1 MNRMKK
7 LLATVIALIMALSL
21 TACEKQVSVSS
32 DSGTASASSTGASVS
47 TETSVTVPEPETEP
61 AREYVETPI
70 IVAEDEGY
78 TVYVLKGDEQV
89 GSYRVKIPDL
99 GEVKF
104 AHGDYI
110 FYRRYEAEEVVDGE
124 GNNYAYKAY
133 NYKTDEDK
141 LLAKGEWN
149 GCIDI
154 YRGKVILTLFN
165 YFAGEYQEYCY
176 DEKTLEPVEGSATIL
191 ADIPE
196 AYNNIIFLN
205 TIDYFR
211 GSCVERFMDEIGY
224 IRVRYNGNIYNFD
237 GEAINEFNEVCDED
251 KDNYDLLYFD
261 DECIIYETHNEDYSV
276 KSFVDQSLITGRR
289 TVISG
294 DLAYLAAVEDGILY
308 FFENEDCEYG
318 LCKRTLCKY
327 DVKEHTKER
336 IATRS
341 SYPGTHGSSPFG
353 DLVVSN
359 GTIYVI
365 TNDGESRDWS
375 IYKDGDFKQ
384 LGIDK
389 FKYNIGPDVKV
400 EYVSRTDKCD
410 YCKAEIGCYYGEY
423 AILGSSYG
431 DKVGVIN
438 NDLKEMAVN
447 QCDEFLGTEPY
458 FSTDASDCAN
468 NGHGSYSGLVSYDL
482 NLDRVFKINDNYL
495 TVESSAYWYG
505 GGAHGYPFIITHLYD
520 LRTGGEVSFEDIYPG
535 TEEDL
540 KKVVAEATREHAKVF
555 TEEMSPYYSYDD
567 PDLVYEQAYSYI
579 SFETIDVTYQKGGL
593 TVEYAPYEMGP
604 YASGFIEVFIPYI
617 DLGITAFN

>member
-7 LLATVIALIMALSL
+7 LTATLISLVMALSL

-32 DSGTASASSTGASVS
+32 DPASASLSSTEASVS
-47 TETSVTVPEPETEP
+47 QETSVTAPEPEAEP

-124 GNNYAYKAY
+124 GNNYAYKVY
-133 NYKTDEDK
+133 NYKTGEDK
-141 LLAKGEWN
+141 LLVKGEWN

-154 YRGKVILTLFN
+154 YQGKVILTLFN

-176 DEKTLEPVEGSATIL
+176 DEKTMEPVESSNTIL

-196 AYNNIIFLN
+196 AYNNIVFLN

-211 GSCVERFMDEIGY
+211 GSCVERFMDETGY
-224 IRVRYNGNIYNFD
+224 IRVRSDGKIYNFD
-237 GEAINEFNEVCDED
+237 GEAINEFDEVCDED
-251 KDNYDLLYFD
+251 KDNYDLLYFN

-276 KSFVDQSLITGRR
+276 KSIVDQSLITGRR
-289 TVISG
+289 TVISN
-294 DLAYLAAVEDGILY
+294 DLAYLAAIEDGILY
-308 FFENEDCEYG
+308 FLENEDCEYG
-318 LCKRTLCKY
+318 LCKRTLCTY

-336 IATRS
+336 IVTRS
-341 SYPGTHGSSPFG
+341 SYPGTHGAAPFG

-359 GTIYVI
+359 GTIYAI
-365 TNDGESRDWS
+365 TNDGQTRDWS

-384 LGIDK
+384 LGIDT
-389 FKYNIGPDVKV
+389 FKYNFGSDVNV
-400 EYVSRTDKCD
+400 GYVSETVKCE

-431 DKVGVIN
+431 DKADAIN
-438 NDLKEMAVN
+438 NTLKESVKN
-447 QCDEFLGTEPY
+447 QCEGLLGTELY
-458 FSTDASDCAN
+458 FATDASDCAN
-468 NGHGSYSGLVSYDL
+468 NGHGSYAGLVSYDL
-482 NLDRVFKINDNYL
+482 NLGRVFKINDNYL
-495 TVESSAYWYG
+495 TVEGSAYWYG
-505 GGAHGYPFIITHLYD
+505 GGAHGYPFIQVFLFD
-520 LRTGGEVSFEDIYPG
+520 LRTGEDVSFTDIYTG

-540 KKVVAEATREHAKVF
+540 KRVVAEATREHAKVF

-567 PDLVYEQAYSYI
+567 PDVVYEQAYNYI
-579 SFETIDVTYQKGGL
+579 SFETINVTYQKGGL
-593 TVEYAPYEMGP
+593 IVEYPPYEMGP
-604 YASGFIEVFIPYI
+604 YASGFIEVFIPYS